1 MQIQLQPIE
10 PLTFA
15 PKKQVSIKMMDT
27 LKVLLANGS
36 LRKDEG
42 VHTALSEI
50 TDTLK
55 SEGIESAIFWVG
67 NQPVARCIGCGVCV
81 EKRSCFQNFKINEFV
96 KLIDEFDDFVFGTPL
111 HYAATSGAMT
121 SFLNRIFMIEECN
134 GDHFAGKPAAAAVLR
149 RYLTK

>member
-1 MQIQLQPIE
+1 MDILKLY
-10 PLTFA
+10 LTTGTLGKEGGA
-15 PKKQVSIKMMDT
+15 P
-27 LKVLLANGS
+27 
-36 LRKDEG
+36 
-42 VHTALSEI
+42 TALPEI
-50 TDTLK
+50 PDTRK
-55 SEGIESAIFWVG
+55 SEVNESAIFWVG

-81 EKRSCFQNFKINEFV
+81 EKRSCFQNFKVNEFV